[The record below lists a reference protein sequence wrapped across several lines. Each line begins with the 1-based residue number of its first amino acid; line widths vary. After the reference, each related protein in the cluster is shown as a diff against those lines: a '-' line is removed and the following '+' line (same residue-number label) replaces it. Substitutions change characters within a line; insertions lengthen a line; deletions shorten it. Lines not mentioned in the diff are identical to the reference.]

1 MTSSPTHGN
10 DELRTRNDD
19 PGSSSFI
26 LHPSSLSSHLRALL
40 TEPDAPARPGD
51 FGPWNPF
58 VDELAALPDLG
69 SRRAAFDTNA
79 RVYPQLRQLTNGAA
93 PAALPLAPAIVT
105 ATDVLRMEFPPRR
118 FIIPNLL
125 PEGLTLLA
133 GRPKQGKSW
142 ITLQLARAVATG
154 GQVFGETVPQG
165 RGLICA
171 LEDGYE
177 RLQDRMRAQAWPDPC
192 DAVQYVISLDELGGP
207 LDKDGL
213 AGLERRIIDHH
224 LSYVVIDT
232 FVRAVGLSDV
242 NDMAETTA
250 ALKGLQLLAL
260 RHRVAVVCV
269 HHTTKL
275 ASDDFLDAV
284 AGSTGLTAVAD
295 GIAVLKRRRFED
307 TAALHI
313 VHRDLG
319 KERSLALQWDDAS
332 ATWHYAGD
340 AGTVQRADDQRDV
353 LLAMLSLAKLGEA
366 ATPQKIADVV
376 DRNRGNVYKDL
387 AGLVELGL
395 VIRATRRGAYSLTEQ
410 GHRDATDLAEQ
421 RSPATGNEETGKQQ
435 KPENGETPA
444 VSPSPTGRGPG

>member
-1 MTSSPTHGN
+1 MTSSSTTNLPT
-10 DELRTRNDD
+10 LQA
-19 PGSSSFI
+19 
-26 LHPSSLSSHLRALL
+26 HLRALL
-40 TEPDAPARPGD
+40 TEPDAPARPAD
-51 FGPWNPF
+51 FGAWNPF
-58 VDELAALPDLG
+58 VDELAAVPDLPA
-69 SRRAAFDTNA
+69 RRAAFDTNA
-79 RVYPQLRQLTNGAA
+79 RAYPQLRQITNGAA
-93 PAALPLAPAIVT
+93 PVVPLVTAVVT

-142 ITLQLARAVATG
+142 ITLQLALAVATG
-154 GQVFGETVPQG
+154 GSVFGETVPQG

-192 DAVQYVISLDELGGP
+192 DSIHYVISLDELGGP

-213 AGLERRIIDHH
+213 AGLEKRIVEHQ
-224 LSYVVIDT
+224 LSYVVVDT
-232 FVRAVGLSDV
+232 FVRSVGISDV

-260 RHRVAVVCV
+260 RHRVAMVCV
-269 HHTTKL
+269 HHTNK
-275 ASDDFLDAV
+275 AGGEDFLDAV

-319 KERSLALQWDDAS
+319 KERSLSLRWDDAS

-340 AGTVQRADDQRDV
+340 ATTVQRADDQRDV
-353 LLAMLSLAKLGEA
+353 LLAMLTLAQLGEA
-366 ATPQKIADVV
+366 ATPQKIGDMVE
-376 DRNRGNVYKDL
+376 RNRGNVYKDL
-387 AGLVELGL
+387 AALASLNLV
-395 VIRATRRGAYSLTEQ
+395 VKATRRGAYSLTEQ
-410 GHRDATDLAEQ
+410 GHRDALDLQQHDHAQRNAE
-421 RSPATGNEETGKQQ
+421 TEKQK
-435 KPENGETPA
+435 KPGNGETPHA
-444 VSPSPTGRGPG
+444 A